1 MYTHG
6 CSFCLW
12 SLSSR
17 ESPGLRREICLQNQN
32 QIISVPF
39 RALVC
44 IPGFLLFSFSLNHRL
59 SSFSKT
65 PLKRLPAWCCCHL
78 ELGKNLAF
86 AVEGTWVLTDFMMMN
101 NQYLILLS
109 FSFLLY
115 QAKTIIIVINTIIDF
130 LWRVIVCLPDEVYVD
145 INMFFR

>member
-1 MYTHG
+1 MYTHA

-17 ESPGLRREICLQNQN
+17 ESPGLHREICLQNQN

-44 IPGFLLFSFSLNHRL
+44 LPGFLLFSFSLNCRL

-65 PLKRLPAWCCCHL
+65 PLKPCLVVLLSSGAWQEPGL
-78 ELGKNLAF
+78 RSK
-86 AVEGTWVLTDFMMMN
+86 GTWVLTDFMMMN